1 MKKTMMVLIAAA
13 FTTGVA
19 VAGEKMGYKSWDAD
33 GDGVISAEEAEKSME
48 LTESW
53 KEVDTNNDG
62 VVDESEF
69 SAFETMQTME
79 PEQKN

>member
-1 MKKTMMVLIAAA
+1 MKKMLMVLLAGA
-13 FTTGVA
+13 FLTGAA
-19 VAGEKMGYKSWDAD
+19 VAGEKMGYKSWDTD
-33 GDGVISAEEAEKSME
+33 GDGVINAEEAQGSAE

-79 PEQKN
+79 PEQKD